1 LIWVCTPPLLHQTN
15 QHIEHLK
22 KENIIATA
30 QNLLNSKLIELEKA
44 IFNVQNAANEESKS
58 SMGDKYETGRAMA
71 QNDRAML
78 ENQKNEL
85 LKDIATF
92 ENINFEQETEFVKS
106 GSLLQTSIGYIL
118 VSVSL
123 GKIIEDGVNVMLIS
137 SVSPLGAEL
146 SGKKAK
152 DVIEMN
158 GRPIQIIGIY

>member
-1 LIWVCTPPLLHQTN
+1 MKD
-15 QHIEHLK
+15 LK

-30 QNLLNSKLIELEKA
+30 QKLLQSKLVELEKA

-85 LKDIATF
+85 LKDISTF
-92 ENINFEQETEFVKS
+92 ENINFEQETEFIKS
-106 GSLLQTSIGYIL
+106 GSLVQTSIGYIL

-123 GKIIEDGVNVMLIS
+123 GKIVEDGVNVMLIS
-137 SVSPLGAEL
+137 LASPLGTEL
-146 SGKKAK
+146 TGKKVN
-152 DVIEMN
+152 DTVTMN
-158 GRPIQIIGIY
+158 GRPIQILGIY

>member
-1 LIWVCTPPLLHQTN
+1 MKN
-15 QHIEHLK
+15 LK
-22 KENIIATA
+22 KENIITTA
-30 QNLLNSKLIELEKA
+30 QKLLNSKLVELEKA

-85 LKDIATF
+85 LKDISTF

-106 GSLLQTSIGYIL
+106 GSLVQTSIGYIL

-123 GKIIEDGVNVMLIS
+123 GKIVEGGLSVILIS
-137 SVSPLGAEL
+137 SASPLGTEL
-146 SGKKAK
+146 SGKKVR
-152 DVIEMN
+152 DTVTMN
-158 GRPIQIIGIY
+158 GRSIQILGIY

>member
-1 LIWVCTPPLLHQTN
+1 MKD
-15 QHIEHLK
+15 LK

-30 QNLLNSKLIELEKA
+30 QKLLQSKLIELEKA

-85 LKDIATF
+85 LKDISTF
-92 ENINFEQETEFVKS
+92 ENINFEQETEFIKS
-106 GSLLQTSIGYIL
+106 GSLVQTSIGYIL

-123 GKIIEDGVNVMLIS
+123 GKVLEEGVSVMLIS
-137 SVSPLGAEL
+137 SASPLGTEL
-146 SGKKAK
+146 TGKKVN
-152 DVIEMN
+152 DTVTMN
-158 GRPIQIIGIY
+158 GRPIQILGIY

>member
-1 LIWVCTPPLLHQTN
+1 LKD
-15 QHIEHLK
+15 LK

-30 QNLLNSKLIELEKA
+30 QNLLQSKLIELEKA

-85 LKDIATF
+85 LKDISTF
-92 ENINFEQETEFVKS
+92 ENINFEQATEFVKN

-123 GKIIEDGVNVMLIS
+123 GKIMDDGVSVMLIS
-137 SVSPLGAEL
+137 SASPLGTEL
-146 SGKKAK
+146 TGKKVK
-152 DVIEMN
+152 ETVTMN
-158 GRPIQIIGIY
+158 GRPIQILGIY

>member
-1 LIWVCTPPLLHQTN
+1 MKD
-15 QHIEHLK
+15 LK

-30 QNLLNSKLIELEKA
+30 HKLLNSKLVELEKA

-85 LKDIATF
+85 LKDISTF
-92 ENINFEQETEFVKS
+92 ENINFEQETEFIKN
-106 GSLLQTSIGYIL
+106 GSLVLTSIGYIL
-118 VSVSL
+118 ISVSL
-123 GKIIEDGVNVMLIS
+123 GKIVDSGITVMLIS
-137 SVSPLGAEL
+137 SASPLGTEL

-152 DVIEMN
+152 DSITIN
-158 GRPIQIIGIY
+158 GRQLQIIGIY

>member
-1 LIWVCTPPLLHQTN
+1 M
-15 QHIEHLK
+15 K

-85 LKDIATF
+85 LKDISTF
-92 ENINFEQETEFVKS
+92 ENINFEQETEFIKS
-106 GSLLQTSIGYIL
+106 GSLVHTSIGYIL
-118 VSVSL
+118 ISVGL
-123 GKIIEDGVNVMLIS
+123 GKIVDSGVNVMLIS
-137 SVSPLGAEL
+137 SASPLGTDL
-146 SGKKAK
+146 SGKKNK
-152 DVIEMN
+152 DTITIN
-158 GRPIQIIGIY
+158 GRQIQILGIY

>member
-1 LIWVCTPPLLHQTN
+1 
-15 QHIEHLK
+15 LK

-85 LKDIATF
+85 LKDISTF
-92 ENINFEQETEFVKS
+92 ENINFEQETEFIKS
-106 GSLLQTSIGYIL
+106 GSLVHTSIGYIL
-118 VSVSL
+118 ISVGL
-123 GKIIEDGVNVMLIS
+123 GKIVDSGVNVMLIS
-137 SVSPLGAEL
+137 SASPLGTDL
-146 SGKKAK
+146 SGKKNK
-152 DVIEMN
+152 DTITIN
-158 GRPIQIIGIY
+158 GRQIQILGIY

>member
-1 LIWVCTPPLLHQTN
+1 MKD
-15 QHIEHLK
+15 LK

-30 QNLLNSKLIELEKA
+30 QNLLQSKLIELEKA

-85 LKDIATF
+85 LKDISTF
-92 ENINFEQETEFVKS
+92 ENINFEQATEFVKN
-106 GSLLQTSIGYIL
+106 GSLVQTSIGYIL

-123 GKIIEDGVNVMLIS
+123 GKIMDDGVSVMLIS
-137 SVSPLGAEL
+137 SASPLGTEL
-146 SGKKAK
+146 TGKKVK
-152 DVIEMN
+152 ETVTMN
-158 GRPIQIIGIY
+158 GRPIQILGIY